1 MPNLWWQRLPGRV
14 LEEDARLRTL
24 ITEGTIGAYAW
35 SKQPNGELWL
45 TADLRLSSQ
54 TQSIELRFPD
64 RYPGECPSLRPL
76 PYGTRLS
83 DHQFGGEGV
92 LCLELGPDNW
102 HARYM
107 AADLVQSAWKLL
119 ALETIKKDEPISI
132 PSRHVDT
139 LGMSVRST
147 SFRLVVS
154 PQLRTALE
162 ASGTSVAIKSCY
174 FIEDSAL
181 VYWVTQVPEGSPL
194 DFLPPRVADGPR
206 YPGLAVR
213 VTDDAPA
220 PPTDVRAFQAFL
232 HDAGVPDDQVK
243 TATGLVLLW
252 TTKDIIARLVP
263 QSADDPVRS
272 LAVIPAGGLNEE
284 RLGLSIVGPK
294 TGIAI
299 VGLGSLGSKVA
310 TSLARSGARTIIAV
324 DGDVFLPENIARH
337 DGDYSHVGLMK
348 AEVAAARVRDV
359 AASPVTVLKINHDVA
374 DATNPQLHSQTT
386 DALRLADLI
395 VDATASPDAF
405 NFLADL
411 ASEERRPLVWGEIF
425 GGGLG
430 GYVAYAVPG
439 VTPCPS
445 CVRAAF
451 HAQLDEWPPAPHGTG
466 HRYGAMAADGPLVA
480 SDADVAVIAGAL
492 ATVALRVLARDFDGC
507 SPIAVIGLRR
517 GWIFEH
523 SFETRLLS
531 ARMDDFSCLR
541 CWTKPSAP
549 DQELLAQVDNLL
561 T

>member
-1 MPNLWWQRLPGRV
+1 VADLWWQRLPGRV
-14 LEEDARLRTL
+14 LEEDSRLQAL
-24 ITEGTIGAYAW
+24 VTEGTIGSYAW
-35 SKQPNGELWL
+35 SKQPNGEVWL
-45 TADLRLSSQ
+45 TAELRLGNQ
-54 TQSIELRFPD
+54 TQSIELRFPE

-76 PYGTRLS
+76 PYGRHLS
-83 DHQFGGEGV
+83 EHQFGGEGV

-119 ALETIKKDEPISI
+119 ALETIKKDEPVSI

-147 SFRLVVS
+147 PFRLVVT
-154 PQLRTALE
+154 PQLRAALE
-162 ASGTSVAIKSCY
+162 ASGTSVAIKACY

-181 VYWVTQVPEGSPL
+181 VYWVTQVPEGTPL
-194 DFLPPRVADGPR
+194 DLLPPRIADGHR
-206 YPGLAVR
+206 YPALAVH
-213 VTDDAPA
+213 VGDDAPA
-220 PPTDVRAFQAFL
+220 PPTDVREFQAFL

-252 TTKDIIARLVP
+252 TTRDVIARLVP
-263 QSADDPVRS
+263 KSADDPVRS
-272 LAVIPAGGLNEE
+272 LAVIPVSDLNEE
-284 RLGLSIVGPK
+284 PAGFAPVGPK

-310 TSLARSGARTIIAV
+310 TSLVRSGGRTIVAV

-348 AEVAAARVRDV
+348 AEVTAARVRDV
-359 AASPVTVLKINHDVA
+359 AGSPVTVLKFNHDVA
-374 DATNPQLHSQTT
+374 DATNPKLHSLTT
-386 DALRLADLI
+386 DALRVADLI
-395 VDATASPDAF
+395 VDATASADAF

-411 ASEERRPLVWGEIF
+411 ASDEQRPLVWGEIF

-451 HAQLDEWPPAPHGTG
+451 LAQLDEWPPAPQGSG
-466 HRYGAMAADGPLVA
+466 QRYGAVAADVPLIA
-480 SDADVAVIAGAL
+480 SDADVTVIAGAL
-492 ATVALRVLARDFDGC
+492 TTVALRVLARDFDGC
-507 SPIAVIGLRR
+507 SPITVLGLRR
-517 GWIFEH
+517 GWIFER

-531 ARMDDFSCLR
+531 ARMDDFSCPR
-541 CWTKPSAP
+541 CWTKPAAP
-549 DQELLAQVDNLL
+549 DQELLTQVEKLL